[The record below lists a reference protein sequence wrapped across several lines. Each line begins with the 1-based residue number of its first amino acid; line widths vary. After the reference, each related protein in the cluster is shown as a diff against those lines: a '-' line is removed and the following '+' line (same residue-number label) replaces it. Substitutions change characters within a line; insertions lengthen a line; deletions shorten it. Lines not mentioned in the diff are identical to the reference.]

1 MRVSIVTVAF
11 NSASTIVDTLDSVA
25 RQDHPDIEHIVID
38 GGSSDG
44 TVDLVR
50 SMGGRV
56 SKFVTEPD
64 AGIYDAMNK
73 SLRLCTGDIIGFLN
87 SDDMYSSERSVSAIV
102 AAFADGGVDAVH
114 GDLVYVRRDDPE
126 CVVRHWKA
134 TPFSPGA
141 FSRAWCP
148 AHPTFYVR
156 RSVLERAGSFNTSYK
171 VASDLDLML
180 RVLELG
186 RANSKLVPQVLV
198 RMRMGGVSNNSVRG
212 IFRQNAEV
220 IAAIRGHGLSVS
232 TPVFAIAKI
241 FRRLHQFVSRPSG

>member
-73 SLRLCTGDIIGFLN
+73 GLRLCTGDIIGFLN

-102 AAFADGGVDAVH
+102 AALADGGVDAVH

-126 CVVRHWKA
+126 YVVRHWKA

-241 FRRLHQFVSRPSG
+241 FRRLHQFVSRP